1 MCACALVLAA
11 GMDVDQAIDLYEM
24 GDIPGAISAL
34 EVLLDEGGLSYDERL
49 RAWDRLGS
57 AYYAMGETSLA
68 EEAYL
73 NLLSLD
79 THYDLPPTANP
90 RLRDLLGSVREDNVA
105 SVEITSVPQ
114 GALVTVDGEL
124 MGVTPLNL
132 RDLLNGQSYEI
143 GVYAEGYAP
152 DFRTLSP
159 GTGSSILEVSFAL
172 SEMSADSGAALA
184 MTEGVQEG
192 SSAELVNVI
201 TSSQG
206 TIDFEALAGS
216 GALRSNR
223 DSNPMAGSQAGTAGL
238 EEAGGSGPVFT
249 RQDLE
254 QSMVFTDVSSSTC
267 GPEGGGPTVNSRSSD
282 EIMQVLT
289 QNRSQITHVYN
300 KHLRNDPLLNGTVEV
315 EMVIEPSGR
324 VSSVRISN
332 SNTYNPA
339 FELEL
344 ARTVETWRFGAVDE
358 NEGPLTV
365 KYPFNFQ

>member
-1 MCACALVLAA
+1 
-11 GMDVDQAIDLYEM
+11 MDVDQAIDLYEM

-238 EEAGGSGPVFT
+238 EEAGGKGLSGHSLCSGDTV
-249 RQDLE
+249 
-254 QSMVFTDVSSSTC
+254 QSLHRGV
-267 GPEGGGPTVNSRSSD
+267 PEK
-282 EIMQVLT
+282 L
-289 QNRSQITHVYN
+289 H
-300 KHLRNDPLLNGTVEV
+300 KDP
-315 EMVIEPSGR
+315 
-324 VSSVRISN
+324 
-332 SNTYNPA
+332 
-339 FELEL
+339 
-344 ARTVETWRFGAVDE
+344 
-358 NEGPLTV
+358 
-365 KYPFNFQ
+365 